1 LKQIESKANQQF
13 KWALKVFSG
22 RSDEKLLLVEGH
34 KLLDEALKSGA
45 TPEMVFVE
53 DARAL
58 RDKHELERFCYQIG
72 REMYRELSSVQN
84 PAEIIAFLVPPPS
97 VALDEALGSAGMI
110 LVLDRL
116 QDPGNIGT
124 IMRSSEAMGVD
135 LLVMLKGCCSQYN
148 HKLIRAAMGSSF
160 RLPVA
165 AEIAAP
171 ELFKLLQKNKI
182 TSICADMHGQPL
194 PDFIFP
200 QRCALFLGQEGQG
213 LAEEILH
220 ECNSRLAIP
229 MQGQVESLN
238 VATSAAICL
247 YEWARVRR
255 PKG

>member
-1 LKQIESKANQQF
+1 MKQIESKANQQF
-13 KWALKVFSG
+13 KRAQRVFSG

-45 TPEMVFVE
+45 IPEMVFVE

-58 RDKHELERFCYQIG
+58 RGKLELERFCYQVG
-72 REMYRELSSVQN
+72 RAMYRELSSVQN
-84 PAEIIAFLVPPPS
+84 PAEIIAFLAPPPS
-97 VALDEALGSAGMI
+97 VAPDKALASASMT

-135 LLVMLKGCCSQYN
+135 LLVMLKGCCNQFN
-148 HKLIRAAMGSSF
+148 PKIIRAAMGSSF
-160 RLPVA
+160 RLPVV
-165 AEIAAP
+165 AEIDAP
-171 ELFKLLQKNKI
+171 ELFKLLQKNRI

-194 PDFIFP
+194 PEFVFP

-213 LAEEILH
+213 LAEEILQ

-255 PKG
+255 TRG